1 MANVMAMCFSLSN
14 VLAVIGA
21 VRVVPPAANY
31 LRAGPLMRRTV
42 SAYRLLFF
50 LLPFLY
56 LIGKTGG
63 EESCNDRDVVNIT
76 AHSRSRRGGFPSEG
90 VSLLLSC
97 SSRDSHGIFPIQRRT
112 GGPLT

>member
-1 MANVMAMCFSLSN
+1 MANVLAMCFSLSN
-14 VLAVIGA
+14 VLAVIDA

-63 EESCNDRDVVNIT
+63 EEDCNDFPR
-76 AHSRSRRGGFPSEG
+76 GFPSKGPPAALPET
-90 VSLLLSC
+90 VTA
-97 SSRDSHGIFPIQRRT
+97 IFRFNGEPVDLPK
-112 GGPLT
+112 PLT